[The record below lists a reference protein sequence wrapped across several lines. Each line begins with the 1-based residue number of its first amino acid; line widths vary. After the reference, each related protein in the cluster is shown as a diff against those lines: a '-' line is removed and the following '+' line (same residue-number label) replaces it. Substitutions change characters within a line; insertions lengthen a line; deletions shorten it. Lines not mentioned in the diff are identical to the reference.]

1 MNATLSSAEKNPIIY
16 QNYRKLPA
24 DMFMESN
31 PTPSSAPTLID
42 LNNNLLEQ
50 LDVDSTWFRSEQGI
64 SILSGSTINA
74 DNPPIVMAY
83 SAHQF
88 GQWVPLLGDGRA
100 HMLGQIETSDGTKI
114 DIQLKGSGR
123 TQFSRA
129 GDGRATLGSV
139 LREYLVSEAM
149 AGLNIPTT
157 RSLAVLGTGNNV
169 IRGRAFPGAILVRTA
184 TSHLRIGSFEYAITR
199 LGDDGVKSLTDYIIT
214 QNFPELESS
223 PSKYLE
229 LFGEII
235 KRQASLISQWM
246 LVGFIHGVMNTDN
259 TSIVGETIDYGPC
272 AFMDEFNPA
281 KVFSSIDHNG
291 RYAWD
296 QQPSIA
302 YWNLSMLANILLP
315 LFDANKER
323 AVDKAK
329 EQLEMFDLVFRDA
342 FEKGMHKKLGLS
354 DISKESEQ
362 FISDTLT
369 NLTKENID
377 FTIFFDR
384 ITRVA
389 NKDDRADTQL
399 LELFTNQQTGKT
411 WFEQWRNYR
420 AESTTSFI
428 SMLHANPIIIAR
440 NHRVEQAIDA
450 ATDHN
455 DFEPFRRLSRVL
467 ANPFEINPADR
478 ELETPPQ
485 PKEIVLQTYCG
496 T

>member
-1 MNATLSSAEKNPIIY
+1 
-16 QNYRKLPA
+16 
-24 DMFMESN
+24 
-31 PTPSSAPTLID
+31 
-42 LNNNLLEQ
+42 
-50 LDVDSTWFRSEQGI
+50 
-64 SILSGSTINA
+64 
-74 DNPPIVMAY
+74 
-83 SAHQF
+83 
-88 GQWVPLLGDGRA
+88 
-100 HMLGQIETSDGTKI
+100 
-114 DIQLKGSGR
+114 
-123 TQFSRA
+123 
-129 GDGRATLGSV
+129 
-139 LREYLVSEAM
+139 
-149 AGLNIPTT
+149 
-157 RSLAVLGTGNNV
+157 
-169 IRGRAFPGAILVRTA
+169 
-184 TSHLRIGSFEYAITR
+184 
-199 LGDDGVKSLTDYIIT
+199 
-214 QNFPELESS
+214 
-223 PSKYLE
+223 
-229 LFGEII
+229 
-235 KRQASLISQWM
+235 
-246 LVGFIHGVMNTDN
+246 
-259 TSIVGETIDYGPC
+259 
-272 AFMDEFNPA
+272 
-281 KVFSSIDHNG
+281 
-291 RYAWD
+291 
-296 QQPSIA
+296 
-302 YWNLSMLANILLP
+302 MLANILLP

-428 SMLHANPIIIAR
+428 SMRHANPIIIAR